1 MVSATGEVTDLS
13 NLPDVTAGNIKEA
26 EKKKLF
32 FILHINFLKHTV
44 LSLEN
49 GQGEWRNSN
58 LNIVHSSE
66 QGKFI

>member
-13 NLPDVTAGNIKEA
+13 NLTDVTAGNIKLTE
-26 EKKKLF
+26 EKKLF
-32 FILHINFLKHTV
+32 FILHNDFLKHTV

-49 GQGEWRNSN
+49 GQGKWRNRN
-58 LNIVHSSE
+58 LNIGHSSE